1 MRPPFPGMDPWL
13 EHPTIWPDV
22 HNRLIAAIADVLVPM
37 VDPRYFVGVESR
49 MVLYPS
55 PEDPRGARPDLAI
68 TRGQI
73 DAPMPPP
80 RGGGVAVAQ
89 EVEAEVEVV
98 EVDLPVREE
107 AIEETYLEIRDTRS
121 HLLVTILEILS
132 PSNKSSG
139 RGREAYL
146 ARREEVLETQT
157 NLVEIDLLRDG
168 EVTPTTPSIRSHYRV
183 LVSRSVGRPRA
194 RVFAWNLRTQL
205 PDIPIPLLPGD
216 AEPIL
221 PLNATLHDLIDR
233 ARFFRRLDYEKPPFP
248 LLSGPDMAWV
258 KAIVAPPLPS

>member
-1 MRPPFPGMDPWL
+1 MDPWL

-22 HNRLIAAIADVLVPM
+22 HNRLIAAIADVVVPM

-55 PEDPRGARPDLAI
+55 ADDPRGARPDLAI

-80 RGGGVAVAQ
+80 EGGGGVAVAQ
-89 EVEAEVEVV
+89 AVEAGVEVV

-121 HLLVTILEILS
+121 HLLVTVLEVLS
-132 PSNKSSG
+132 PSNKSRG

-146 ARREEVLETQT
+146 AKRDEVLETQT

-168 EVTPTTPSIRSHYRV
+168 EATPTTPLIRSHYRV

-194 RVFAWNLRTQL
+194 QVFAWNLRAPL

-216 AEPIL
+216 AEPTL
-221 PLNATLHDLIDR
+221 PLNTTLHDLIDR
-233 ARFFRRLDYEKPPFP
+233 ARFFRRLDYEKSPYPP
-248 LLSGPDMAWV
+248 LSEPDAAWAN
-258 KAIVAPPLPS
+258 AIVTSPRPA